1 MCALQKLVEVER
13 SSEWIETNGQS
24 SSSDAE
30 FHLTKVFNV
39 GIFETGDFFGEED
52 FFLSGASR
60 QSHCA
65 ALTDADVLEIH
76 FAVFTQFVPKHVRDV
91 LRRISLSRNTWRNA
105 RTGALIKSLQ
115 RRHWILSSGQR
126 SVFDQDMQQAFS
138 LAEQVSSG
146 LVQTEMFVD
155 KKVVERVSAMEIK
168 PMGILF
174 KVSQIQSLRKCFTHS
189 AQGSYTLMDKV
200 DNTLLNAA
208 GTPDDAESSFRFD
221 RATALSLTSLDAGSK
236 ERRPSQKRKD
246 VLSPLALAMNDMMA
260 AAMNGKT

>member
-1 MCALQKLVEVER
+1 VCALQKLVEVER
-13 SSEWIETNGQS
+13 SSEWMEAKGYS
-24 SSSDAE
+24 SASDAE
-30 FHLTKVFNV
+30 RLTKVFNV
-39 GIFETGDFFGEED
+39 GIFEAGDFFGEEE

-115 RRHWILSSGQR
+115 RQNWTMSSGQR

-155 KKVVERVSAMEIK
+155 KKQVVERVSAMEIK

-174 KVSQIQSLRKCFTHS
+174 KVSHNQ
-189 AQGSYTLMDKV
+189 
-200 DNTLLNAA
+200 
-208 GTPDDAESSFRFD
+208 
-221 RATALSLTSLDAGSK
+221 
-236 ERRPSQKRKD
+236 
-246 VLSPLALAMNDMMA
+246 
-260 AAMNGKT
+260 